1 MSLNTLWEVADIPLC
16 AVQAA
21 WRACSPSL
29 PVFLLLTS
37 TPLCYSPHMTT
48 HDGQHHIW
56 GEVWLLKPNSSCF
69 EATIDPWRMMR
80 LGVTS
85 LGAVEYP
92 SVIYRQPSA
101 FPSPPLQQTQPY
113 FRGARLYHS
122 LYCSIYTEKVCIKG
136 DPHNAKLCCSRVNQ
150 FLLDLS
156 DSACAY
162 WKAADTFT
170 RPIILNCKFNYSL
183 K

>member
-16 AVQAA
+16 TVQAA
-21 WRACSPSL
+21 WRASSPSL
-29 PVFLLLTS
+29 PCS
-37 TPLCYSPHMTT
+37 SYSPAHLSATALTWLQMTGSIT
-48 HDGQHHIW
+48 SEG
-56 GEVWLLKPNSSCF
+56 VWLLKPNSSCF
-69 EATIDPWRMMR
+69 EATIDPWRMRR

-92 SVIYRQPSA
+92 SVIYGQPSA

-113 FRGARLYHS
+113 FHGARLYHL
-122 LYCSIYTEKVCIKG
+122 LYCSIYTEKVCLKG
-136 DPHNAKLCCSRVNQ
+136 DLHNEKLCCSRVNK

-162 WKAADTFT
+162 WKAADT
-170 RPIILNCKFNYSL
+170 LSL
-183 K
+183 DWSF